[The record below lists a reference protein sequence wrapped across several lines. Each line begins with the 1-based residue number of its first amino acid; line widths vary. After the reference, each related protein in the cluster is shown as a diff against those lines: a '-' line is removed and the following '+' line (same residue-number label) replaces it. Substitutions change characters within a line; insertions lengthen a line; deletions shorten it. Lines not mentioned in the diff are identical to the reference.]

1 MNLNQRGRLPKH
13 KRSMSSKEKSD
24 SDSTREMVVIS
35 KESLLEMEEKLQIL
49 SESKLICNR
58 KSKNIITYGKLE
70 EVGSCLTPANILL
83 TKGKDL

>member
-35 KESLLEMEEKLQIL
+35 KESLLEMEEKLQICQRVDLFAIVSLRIL
-49 SESKLICNR
+49 SHM
-58 KSKNIITYGKLE
+58 
-70 EVGSCLTPANILL
+70 GS
-83 TKGKDL
+83 